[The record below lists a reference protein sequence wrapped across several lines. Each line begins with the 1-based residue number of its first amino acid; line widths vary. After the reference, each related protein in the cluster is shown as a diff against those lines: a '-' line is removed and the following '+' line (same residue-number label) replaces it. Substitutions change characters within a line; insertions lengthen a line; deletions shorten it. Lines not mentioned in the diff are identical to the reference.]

1 MDPSTDPLESP
12 AIVSA
17 RPPICR
23 MVTSLILFRSKRARS
38 ARSVTA
44 PNLVIPTFFPLRP
57 PISVI
62 CGRTIRDWVK

>member
-23 MVTSLILFRSKRARS
+23 MVTSLILFRSKKGAKRKTTAR
-38 ARSVTA
+38 
-44 PNLVIPTFFPLRP
+44 I
-57 PISVI
+57 
-62 CGRTIRDWVK
+62 W